1 MGAGTGGRVM
11 VQVEVLKFIGF
22 VTEISPKAFINR
34 RNELILAPTKNIYF
48 NLNGVESKRDI
59 TVKIFHWLSRPA
71 HKGVGSY
78 WENRIRAI
86 INNYLQTDFNRDDFD
101 LIYTELGNATN
112 PELTEKFID
121 SDYDLKVLEEE

>member
-1 MGAGTGGRVM
+1 M

-34 RNELILAPTKNIYF
+34 RNELILVPTKNIYF
-48 NLNGVESKRDI
+48 NLNCVESKRDI
-59 TVKIFHWLSRPA
+59 TVKICHWLSRPA

-101 LIYTELGNATN
+101 LIYTKLGNAIN

>member
-1 MGAGTGGRVM
+1 M

-22 VTEISPKAFINR
+22 VKEISPKAFINR
-34 RNELILAPTKNIYF
+34 RNELILVPTKNIYF

>member
-1 MGAGTGGRVM
+1 M

-34 RNELILAPTKNIYF
+34 RNELILVPTKNIYF
-48 NLNGVESKRDI
+48 NLNCVESKRDI

-101 LIYTELGNATN
+101 LIYTKLGNAIN

>member
-1 MGAGTGGRVM
+1 M

-34 RNELILAPTKNIYF
+34 RNELILVPTKNIYF

-86 INNYLQTDFNRDDFD
+86 INNYLQTNFNRDAFD
-101 LIYTELGNATN
+101 LIYTKLGNATN

>member
-1 MGAGTGGRVM
+1 M

-34 RNELILAPTKNIYF
+34 RNELILVPTKNIYF

-71 HKGVGSY
+71 YKGVGSY
-78 WENRIRAI
+78 WENRIRSI
-86 INNYLQTDFNRDDFD
+86 INSYLQTDFSRNDFN
-101 LIYTELGNATN
+101 LIYTKLGNGIN

-121 SDYDLKVLEEE
+121 SDYDFKVLEEE

>member
-1 MGAGTGGRVM
+1 M

-34 RNELILAPTKNIYF
+34 RNELILVPTKNIYF

-86 INNYLQTDFNRDDFD
+86 VNNYLQTDFNRDDFD
-101 LIYTELGNATN
+101 LIYTKLGNATN

>member
-1 MGAGTGGRVM
+1 M

-34 RNELILAPTKNIYF
+34 RNELILVPTKNIYF

-59 TVKIFHWLSRPA
+59 TVKILHWLSRPA

-86 INNYLQTDFNRDDFD
+86 INNYLQTDFNRDDFY